1 MAVRGRVDEPG
12 GGAPPEFAGAYAAL
26 RRAKVRPEVL
36 LGEAPAPQRL
46 APFSIAL
53 TAEVMVD
60 GEELATGRLVVLH
73 DPEGQESWHGVT
85 RLVAYAKAEC
95 EPEIVAD
102 PLLPSVGWAWLLEA
116 LEAHGAAAVALSGTV
131 TRVAS
136 ESFGGLA
143 DAGRGATAE
152 VELRASWSPMGELA
166 PHLIAFGEVL
176 CVAAGLPPMPPGVV
190 ALPRRRA
197 KARSRR

>member
-1 MAVRGRVDEPG
+1 MAVRGRVDDPG
-12 GGAPPEFAGAYAAL
+12 GGTPAGFADAQAAL
-26 RRAKVRPEVL
+26 RRARVRPEVL

-73 DPEGQESWHGVT
+73 DPDGQEAWHGVT

-95 EPEIVAD
+95 EPEMVAD
-102 PLLPSVGWAWLLEA
+102 PLLPSVGWAWLTEA
-116 LEAHGAAAVALSGTV
+116 LEARGAAAVALSGTV

-152 VELRASWSPMGELA
+152 LELRASWTPLGDDLDHHVEAWADL
-166 PHLIAFGEVL
+166 L
-176 CVAAGLPPMPPGVV
+176 CTAAGLPPVPQGV
-190 ALPRRRA
+190 ATLRPRRR
-197 KARSRR
+197 S